1 MIETFRIIEKKIEG
15 SLREWLSR
23 EFLPAFGGR
32 IGYYYPCAR
41 HDETGAGR
49 FNSHYFHAE
58 LSFPGKVMV
67 EVENGNLCGCHF
79 DWYP

>member
-23 EFLPAFGGR
+23 EFLPTFGGR

-49 FNSHYFHAE
+49 FNAHYFHAE